1 MDKIDELL
9 VKYTEEGTITKEA
22 KEFLEAIGT
31 LMVVVVVYGIQAIRY
46 NQYFWQ
52 YMIGMIIAILIMIG
66 LNKMYYGL
74 FGLKRWKEKYQKY
87 HRKRF
92 IDNQTRL
99 TEMIKDLGMTN
110 QQVYN
115 LLQKRKALLPPKR
128 DVGVYGISL
137 CSIAIAITNTFVGPL
152 GNAEGINYASYVA
165 VAIVV
170 FFCCG
175 VGVVVGGDIIIALS
189 KSQEVSF
196 LEKYNCEYVVK
207 LLEDLLY

>member
-1 MDKIDELL
+1 M
-9 VKYTEEGTITKEA
+9 
-22 KEFLEAIGT
+22 
-31 LMVVVVVYGIQAIRY
+31 
-46 NQYFWQ
+46 
-52 YMIGMIIAILIMIG
+52 IAILIMIG

-74 FGLKRWKEKYQKY
+74 FGLKSWKEKYQKY

-92 IDNQTRL
+92 TDNQTRL
-99 TEMIKDLGMTN
+99 TEMIKDFGMTN

-115 LLQKRKALLPPKR
+115 LLQKRKDLLPLKR
-128 DVGVYGISL
+128 DIGAYGISL

-152 GNAEGINYASYVA
+152 GNVEGINYASYVA

-175 VGVVVGGDIIIALS
+175 VGVVAGSDIIVALS
-189 KSQEVSF
+189 KSHEVSF
-196 LEKYNCEYVVK
+196 LEKYNCEYVLK